1 MTLGLIL
8 TIGKYLF
15 VALIYLFVIVVLR
28 MLIVQISA
36 QSGVAPRRRAAR
48 PAAVQRVPQPQPV
61 RRPVQLEPAPVAERP
76 PSAPQPRIARLVVVS
91 TSAANLTSG
100 LSFPLGKSIS
110 IGRKS
115 HNNIT
120 AQDRYA
126 SATHALIINADGNHI
141 LRDYHSTNGT
151 LHNGVRID
159 QEVVL
164 QDGDEITVGATVF
177 RYQA

>member
-1 MTLGLIL
+1 MTPGLVLI
-8 TIGKYLF
+8 IGKYLF
-15 VALIYLFVIVVLR
+15 VALIYLFVIVIFR
-28 MLIVQISA
+28 ILIAQISA
-36 QSGVAPRRRAAR
+36 QSGAAPRRRPTR
-48 PAAVQRVPQPQPV
+48 PAAVQRVPQHQPV

-76 PSAPQPRIARLVVVS
+76 PSTPQPHIARLVVVS

-100 LSFPLGKSIS
+100 LSFPLSKSIS

-115 HNNIT
+115 HNDIT

-126 SATHALIINADGNHI
+126 SATHALIVYADGNHV

-164 QDGDEITVGATVF
+164 QDGDEITVGTTVF
-177 RYQA
+177 RYQG